1 MKTVETLRSAFAVMQ
16 PLIMK
21 AGQEDT
27 MRTRHRNSAPIW
39 LIMIILALT
48 IAACG
53 SSDAEDSAAGTSG
66 ESIQAEEQVKNELP
80 AADDA
85 KDSSQT
91 EAAEEPA
98 ADEET
103 VTSDS
108 DEDSAEMEGDSDAV
122 KHANF
127 EDIQA
132 MHVTM
137 GLENLDTAEILKASY
152 SFVRPDR
159 FLVDLFGLETLVIGD
174 TTYTRLPQ
182 GEWTEQSAR
191 PAEGIRDAVEE
202 LTTGFLDEAAIY
214 ELIEDPSNSGLSQ
227 TGEET
232 INGVETL
239 VYTYDGGISSP
250 LAGLINGEVKVW
262 LGRDDGLLYR
272 HEVVNATDSGLG
284 PRSKSIIE
292 IVYGDAVTIEG
303 PE

>member
-1 MKTVETLRSAFAVMQ
+1 
-16 PLIMK
+16 
-21 AGQEDT
+21 
-27 MRTRHRNSAPIW
+27 MRNRYRIFVPIW

-53 SSDAEDSAAGTSG
+53 SSEAEDSAAGTSG
-66 ESIQAEEQVKNELP
+66 EPVQVEEQAKKELP
-80 AADDA
+80 AAEDA
-85 KDSSQT
+85 SDSSQT
-91 EAAEEPA
+91 EAAEGPA

-103 VTSDS
+103 VISDS

-132 MHVTM
+132 MRVTM
-137 GLENLDTAEILKASY
+137 ALENLETAEVLEASY

-159 FLVDLFGLETLVIGD
+159 FLVNLFGLETLVIGD

-182 GEWTEQSAR
+182 GDWTEQAAR

-202 LTTGFLDEAAIY
+202 LTTGFLHEAAIY

-262 LGRDDGLLYR
+262 IGKDDGLLYR
-272 HEVVNATDSGLG
+272 HEVVNSTDSGLG

-292 IVYGDAVTIEG
+292 FVYGDAVTIEG

>member
-1 MKTVETLRSAFAVMQ
+1 
-16 PLIMK
+16 
-21 AGQEDT
+21 
-27 MRTRHRNSAPIW
+27 MRNRYRISVPIW

-53 SSDAEDSAAGTSG
+53 SSEAEDSAAGTSG
-66 ESIQAEEQVKNELP
+66 EPVQVEEQAKDELPGDEDANNPSQAEVAEAP
-80 AADDA
+80 AV
-85 KDSSQT
+85 
-91 EAAEEPA
+91 
-98 ADEET
+98 DEET

-132 MHVTM
+132 MRVTM
-137 GLENLDTAEILKASY
+137 ALENLDTAEIMEASY

-159 FLVDLFGLETLVIGD
+159 FLINLFGLETLVIGD
-174 TTYTRLPQ
+174 TSYTRLPQ
-182 GEWTEQSAR
+182 GEWTEQAAL
-191 PAEGIRDAVEE
+191 PAESKKDAV
-202 LTTGFLDEAAIY
+202 LQFTTGFLREAPIY
-214 ELIEDPSNSGLSQ
+214 ELLDDPGESDLSQ

-232 INGVETL
+232 INGVETV

-262 LGRDDGLLYR
+262 LGKDDGLLYR
-272 HEVVNATDSGLG
+272 HEVVNSTDSGLG

-292 IVYGDAVTIEG
+292 FVYGDAVSIED
-303 PE
+303 PN